1 MLDIGGFRANRRVQL
16 RELTQEAINR
26 LNATGEP
33 QKLEPMNPFERK
45 VCHDVVAEAG
55 LHSESEG
62 ADPHR
67 YVVISDPRDDESDDV
82 DDDADFEDSDSDDES
97 VNEVRALEELQEGD
111 FVAPASDVAEAT
123 SELAERDDE

>member
-1 MLDIGGFRANRRVQL
+1 
-16 RELTQEAINR
+16 
-26 LNATGEP
+26 
-33 QKLEPMNPFERK
+33 MNPFERK